1 MAVMALLLGAGLR
14 GLGDAAASARRVATD
29 SVISLVEQARATAIS
44 SRGIVVL
51 ALADPGDLPGGDE
64 CGRLGLFKVKDW
76 PADPA
81 TLEGTLIRQWLVLPR
96 GVLLL
101 PGAVNGVRNP
111 RDEPQSTIRYLAAS
125 QPVQGR
131 FHILA
136 FSPRGA
142 LLWPAG
148 SDPLALRI
156 GDGGHRHGQPVPN
169 SCGESWVKI
178 GRVTARAYPFD
189 R

>member
-1 MAVMALLLGAGLR
+1 MAVMALLLTAGMH
-14 GLGDAAASARRVATD
+14 GLGDAAAHARRGATD
-29 SVISLVEQARATAIS
+29 SVISLVEQAHATAIS

-51 ALADPGDLPGGDE
+51 ALADPGDVPGGDE
-64 CGRLGLFKVKDW
+64 RGRLGLFKIKDW
-76 PADPA
+76 PAGPA
-81 TLEGTLIRQWLVLPR
+81 TLEGTLICRWLVLPR
-96 GVLLL
+96 GVVLL
-101 PGAVNGVRNP
+101 PGAVNGLRNP
-111 RDEPQSTIRYLAAS
+111 RDEPQSTIRYLAGT

-148 SDPLALRI
+148 SDPLALRL
-156 GDGGHRHGQPVPN
+156 GDGGRRHGQPVPN
-169 SCGESWVKI
+169 SCGESCLKI
-178 GRVTARAYPFD
+178 GRVTARPYPFD